1 MRSFGVN
8 FVASRIHPYICRRTP
23 REQVVDVVPGT
34 KATWDPINLL
44 TTLTTFLILVLVPSF
59 ESSIFTNLICMIRAD
74 ITSILPQCI
83 SSFRLVQFLTIAG
96 AMTFVWFP
104 IIWAFW
110 FHASKRLLS
119 PHVELHIL

>member
-44 TTLTTFLILVLVPSF
+44 TTWTTLLILVLVPSF

-74 ITSILPQCI
+74 ITSILPQFI
-83 SSFRLVQFLTIAG
+83 SSFPLVLTIAG
-96 AMTFVWFP
+96 AMKFVWFP